1 MKISEM
7 SRGQKL
13 NYLESAYD
21 AAVAAHSRGDLEGP
35 HPSRTLVKWAALGD
49 NSASDDVPPGG
60 GEIDDQ
66 EIRGNASSPVSPA
79 AANRSGGKTAI
90 DGHYQLGMD
99 STPRF
104 FKPDGTVVV
113 GHKALEL
120 RALQNGDVS
129 EMHRLIPGYGRI
141 G

>member
-1 MKISEM
+1 MRISDM
-7 SRGQKL
+7 DRKTKRDF
-13 NYLESAYD
+13 LESSYD
-21 AAVAAHSRGDLEGP
+21 AATAAHENGLLSGA
-35 HPSRTLVKWAALGD
+35 HPSRQILAWSKLGS
-49 NSASDDVPPGG
+49 NAASDDVVKNA
-60 GEIDDQ
+60 EIDDE
-66 EIRGNASSPVSPA
+66 EIRGNPTSPVSPA
-79 AANRSGGKTAI
+79 AANRAGGRTAV
-90 DGHYQLGMD
+90 DGHFQIGMD